1 MSNDHTVDLKGA
13 ADMLKVHP
21 QTALELIQSGA
32 IPAAKIGR
40 AYVMLTKDVLTY
52 IENRI
57 VAQTAER
64 MRTPIRERKTDA

>member
-1 MSNDHTVDLKGA
+1 
-13 ADMLKVHP
+13 MLKVHP